1 MEFKYTHQS
10 ARGGNVPRMFFKLC
24 PQYRRPFGSLW
35 GRREM
40 SDKNEKWVIKK
51 RVLFML

>member
-1 MEFKYTHQS
+1 MEFKYTRQS
-10 ARGGNVPRMFFKLC
+10 GVECSANVLLNSVPNIDLHFT
-24 PQYRRPFGSLW
+24 PFE

-51 RVLFML
+51 RGLFMI

>member
-10 ARGGNVPRMFFKLC
+10 VGGNVPRMFFKLC
-24 PQYRRPFGSLW
+24 PQYRPPFTPFG
-35 GRREM
+35 GRQEM

-51 RVLFML
+51 RGIFML